1 MLTAPDIYCARP
13 AFSRKIEYAVHIDIY
28 PSAKLVERY
37 PTAGVARC
45 GTLPTPTPCSIFS
58 PSALSDIYPPSI
70 ESFLKLNRNSGDC
83 GFTVPFSPPTMSLN
97 RSRPSG
103 RGYMRV
109 VYSLSKNTGAYC
121 RLRGRRFFGTDCF
134 FASDFFLGTN
144 RFVIS
149 TFSSFNSWIFRSMPA
164 P

>member
-1 MLTAPDIYCARP
+1 MLTASDINCARP

-37 PTAGVARC
+37 PTAGVARY
-45 GTLPTPTPCSIFS
+45 GTLPTPTPCSMFS

-70 ESFLKLNRNSGDC
+70 DSFLKLNRNSGDC
-83 GFTVPFSPPTMSLN
+83 GSTVPFSPPTMSLN
-97 RSRPSG
+97 RARPSG

-121 RLRGRRFFGTDCF
+121 RLRGRGFSGSDCF
-134 FASDFFLGTN
+134 FGSDFPFGTN

-149 TFSSFNSWIFRSMPA
+149 TFSRVSS
-164 P
+164 